1 MCSPL
6 GKRERKFCE
15 NGLAHMTMVAAMTI
29 YGKIFFRTQ
38 SHMILKMPCRIKDSS
53 STQFDLDLFTGK
65 ATFSCLYIRMGK
77 LFESHLMDKHC
88 KRNLK

>member
-1 MCSPL
+1 MWSPL

-29 YGKIFFRTQ
+29 YGKIFCRTQ

-53 STQFDLDLFTGK
+53 SSKFDLDLFTCK

-77 LFESHLMDKHC
+77 LFERQLMDKHC
-88 KRNLK
+88 KRDLE

>member
-1 MCSPL
+1 MWSPL
-6 GKRERKFCE
+6 GKRESKFCE
-15 NGLAHMTMVAAMTI
+15 NGLANMTMVTAMTI
-29 YGKIFFRTQ
+29 YGKIFCRTQ

-53 STQFDLDLFTGK
+53 STKFDLYLFPVK

-88 KRNLK
+88 KRDLK